1 MRITPLAAALIAGVL
16 ASDSSLVAQIQGVQY
31 ARVLVPVV
39 IGTPTPGA
47 QGSIWT
53 TDFVITNSA
62 PASASVFPLF
72 LGGVMCDACTG
83 PALSANSTARPFIQT
98 DVPGNRGTFLYVD
111 RGLVTQV
118 AMSLRVRDLS
128 RALETY
134 GTSIPVVQEDRFVA
148 RTLTINDIPTSA
160 EFRQT
165 LRIYGLDVADATPV
179 IVRLYGRS
187 PASSDNPYGETVDTL
202 LGERTFMLST
212 VPSQSSQYPTRPA
225 FLEIG
230 GLDILGGAK
239 GFLTTRIDVIPASE
253 GKRLWAFVSVT
264 NNTTQHVT
272 ALEPVDSR

>member
-1 MRITPLAAALIAGVL
+1 MRIKVWAVAALVAGVL
-16 ASDSSLVAQIQGVQY
+16 GSDSSLVAQIQGVQY
-31 ARVLVPVV
+31 TRVLVPVV

-47 QGSIWT
+47 LGSMWT
-53 TDFVITNSA
+53 TEFVITNSA
-62 PASASVFPLF
+62 PASVSVFPLF
-72 LGGVMCDACTG
+72 LGGVTCDACTG
-83 PALSANSTARPFIQT
+83 SVLSPNSTARPFIQT

-148 RTLTINDIPTSA
+148 RTLTINDIPATS

-165 LRIYGLDVADATPV
+165 LRIYGLDTGDATPV
-179 IVRLYGRS
+179 IVRLFGRR
-187 PASSDNPYGETVDTL
+187 PASSDNPFGETVDVL
-202 LGERTFMLST
+202 LGERMFILST
-212 VPSQSSQYPTRPA
+212 VPSPSTYPTRPA

-230 GLDILGGAK
+230 GLDPLGGAQ
-239 GFLTTRIDVIPASE
+239 GYPTTRIDVIPASE